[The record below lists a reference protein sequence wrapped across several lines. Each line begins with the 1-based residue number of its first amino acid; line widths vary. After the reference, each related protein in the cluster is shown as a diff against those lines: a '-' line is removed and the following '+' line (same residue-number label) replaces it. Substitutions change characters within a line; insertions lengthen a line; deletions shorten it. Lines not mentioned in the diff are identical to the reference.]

1 MSKKEKMSERDVE
14 LEINEIAMKVEELS
28 AKAGGMLYIDILKN
42 VADCLECHIQNFV
55 EVTYAKI

>member
-14 LEINEIAMKVEELS
+14 LEINEIAMKNEALS

-42 VADCLECHIQNFV
+42 VADCLECHI
-55 EVTYAKI
+55 

>member
-28 AKAGGMLYIDILKN
+28 AKTGGMLYIDILKN
-42 VADCLECHIQNFV
+42 VADCLECHI
-55 EVTYAKI
+55 